1 MAIGLLAHDHASLQA
16 FAVGLDAARHFDEA
30 MDLLQHAVEDLGFPL
45 VDYGHSPLARLPGGG
60 FLPVALK
67 TRNFSRGWDRH
78 WSKHNI
84 HDPYYHRSYQ
94 GVLPLDWAEV
104 QNDPRLPQPE
114 RDCVNYISD
123 TVAGYGLTVPVHLPG
138 GGFAFISAI
147 SQSAEGWD
155 HKVRRSRDLVCL
167 IAHYFQNSLVVRRS
181 AAPEPARGELSRREI
196 DCLAWAAQGKTACDI
211 ATILGISSE
220 TVRVYLKRVNR
231 KLNTLNRAHAIAKAS
246 FLGLI
251 DPPKFD

>member
-1 MAIGLLAHDHASLQA
+1 MAVGPLAHDDARLRA
-16 FAVGLDAARHFDEA
+16 FALGLESAQHFDDA
-30 MDLLQHAVEDLGFPL
+30 MDLLQHFVASLGFPL
-45 VDYGHSPLARLPGGG
+45 VDYGYSPLPRLPGGG
-60 FLPVALK
+60 LVPVALK
-67 TRNFSRGWDRH
+67 TRNFSSDWDRH

-94 GVLPLDWAEV
+94 GILPLDWADV
-104 QNDPRLPQPE
+104 QNDLGLPQHE

-138 GGFAFISAI
+138 GSFAFISAI
-147 SQSAEGWD
+147 SDSAEGWD
-155 HKVRRSRDLVCL
+155 DKVRRSRDLILLV
-167 IAHYFQNSLVVRRS
+167 AHYFQNSLTMRQALPS
-181 AAPEPARGELSRREI
+181 HSARGELSQREI
-196 DCLAWAAQGKTACDI
+196 ECLGWAAQGKTACDI

-220 TVRVYLKRVNR
+220 TVRIYLKRVNR

-251 DPPKFD
+251 DLPKFN